1 MDKVE
6 DEPLEEIIVLE
17 VTQPLQKYE
26 SSVVICIFN
35 GHGLFHLI
43 YTSGSTQLAQ
53 ITMRYLLVSKVCL

>member
-17 VTQPLQKYE
+17 VTQLRQNYE
-26 SSVVICIFN
+26 SFVVICRFN
-35 GHGLFHLI
+35 GHDLFHLI

-53 ITMRYLLVSKVCL
+53 ITMRCLSVSKVCL